1 MKKDE
6 EQYDRF
12 VELLRTPLPTLG
24 NPDGFADSIWQAI
37 DARQNDRISGLH
49 RRRWLWLFRLSGMA
63 AAFLFAA
70 WIGSGIRLS
79 GYEGFRVSDCP
90 VVPSRECVV
99 AADTPIE
106 KNGCLQVAWK
116 GREQER
122 RNMLDACRSSVETYN
137 KRR

>member
-12 VELLRTPLPTLG
+12 VELLRTPLPTLD
-24 NPDGFADSIWQAI
+24 NPDGLADSIWRAI